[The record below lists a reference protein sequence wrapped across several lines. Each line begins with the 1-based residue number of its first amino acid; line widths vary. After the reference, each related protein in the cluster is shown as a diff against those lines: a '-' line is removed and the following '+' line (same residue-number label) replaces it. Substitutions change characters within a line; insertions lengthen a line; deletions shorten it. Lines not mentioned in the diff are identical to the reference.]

1 MPGQAVN
8 ADWAGVH
15 AIRVLG
21 ADAATGSL
29 VYAVFFATMTGVRF
43 LGDALRSRLGATRTM
58 RLAGGVASLGFG
70 LVLLAGVLNAPTG
83 TRVGSDIAGWSLAG
97 AGMALVW
104 PIVVSTI
111 AVLSGAERTLS
122 SVTAIG
128 YGGD

>member
-58 RLAGGVASLGFG
+58 MLAGGVASLGFG
-70 LVLLAGVLNAPTG
+70 LVLLAGVLNAPIG
-83 TRVGSDIAGWSLAG
+83 TRVGSDIAGWSPAG
-97 AGMALVW
+97 PWQVRAWRWSG
-104 PIVVSTI
+104 PS
-111 AVLSGAERTLS
+111 LSAELQCFREPS
-122 SVTAIG
+122 EHCPR
-128 YGGD
+128 

>member
-8 ADWAGVH
+8 ADWVGVH

-58 RLAGGVASLGFG
+58 RLAGGSPASALASSFLPGFSTHQ
-70 LVLLAGVLNAPTG
+70 LEPELDPTSQAGPWQVRAW
-83 TRVGSDIAGWSLAG
+83 RWSG
-97 AGMALVW
+97 
-104 PIVVSTI
+104 PS
-111 AVLSGAERTLS
+111 LSAELQCFPEQSEHCPR
-122 SVTAIG
+122 
-128 YGGD
+128 